1 MSRPGSHGPR
11 LFAAV
16 PGMARWRV
24 EDNAVRDAL
33 AALDGLPSAHDADA
47 SARASMIDN
56 LGLAHERLL
65 ASRLAIRWRADGSAE
80 VSLTTD
86 PARKATGA
94 YYTPPEVVAELIRTS
109 LEPTMAERLA
119 GASPAA
125 RARALLAIRICDPA
139 CGGGCFLI
147 AAARRLALEVA
158 CARTGESEPRVAALR
173 RAMRDVLAR
182 CVYGVDLDPLAV
194 DVCRLS
200 LALEVHEPG
209 RPMLDLESTIRCGD
223 ALAGVHDLSAVANGV
238 PEVAFAAR
246 AGDDRAHAREL
257 ARSNRRA
264 LSSAKW
270 GSESARI
277 AEVLGAGVG
286 RGHEG
291 RVGPRSGVGRVRALC
306 DVWTAAFFQP
316 MSPTQPGI
324 TSETLALGA
333 GSRRRWP
340 AGVLSAIEWARA
352 CARQRRFFHWPLEFP
367 EVLGTAGRP
376 RGFDVVLGNPPFLSQ
391 LSRATTAERGL
402 ANLIAARHG
411 RGGYA
416 DLSAVFLLDAERLAR
431 PGGRVAMVLPRSFL
445 AARDAGWVRERLL
458 KAARLETLWIADG
471 HAFTAASVYACA
483 PTLRRLATDPAHTA
497 TPDARRIAVEVTRA
511 AKGERRRSVVEV
523 ETRVL
528 AESWAALAAG
538 DVPIVEVKPLATIE
552 AHATAAADF
561 RDEYYGLVGFVVDGD
576 HQRGEDPAMERE
588 FPRLITAGLIE
599 PAACLWGQDSTR
611 LHKSAWRAPRLDRR
625 RMEAEGTLGCWLGAR
640 LVPKVLVAT
649 QTRVIEAVVDERGE
663 WAPTTPVVSVMPR
676 EPARLWHVAAAVSS
690 PVACAVAARLYG
702 GTGLTPGVIKVSA
715 RQLLS
720 LPTPCVGRAW
730 DEGAI
735 AFRAA
740 SSARSEA
747 ARLAALRRMG
757 EAMVEAS
764 GVANSGGMLEWWWGR
779 LTAAR
784 SGSARKPVRASR

>member
-1 MSRPGSHGPR
+1 
-11 LFAAV
+11 
-16 PGMARWRV
+16 MARWRV
-24 EDNAVRDAL
+24 EDDAVRDAL
-33 AALDGLPSAHDADA
+33 ATLDGLPSAHDADA

-65 ASRLAIRWRADGSAE
+65 ASQLAMRWRADGSAE
-80 VSLTTD
+80 VLLTTD

-94 YYTPPEVVAELIRTS
+94 YYTPPDVVAELVRTA
-109 LEPTMAERLA
+109 LEPTMAERLV
-119 GASPAA
+119 GTTPAA
-125 RARALLAIRICDPA
+125 HARALLAIRICDPA

-147 AAARRLALEVA
+147 ASARRLALEVA
-158 CARTGESEPRVAALR
+158 RVRTGECEPQSAAMRRALR
-173 RAMRDVLAR
+173 DVVAR
-182 CVYGVDLDPLAV
+182 CVYGVDLDPHAV

-200 LALEVHEPG
+200 LALEAHEPG
-209 RPMLDLESTIRCGD
+209 RPMLDLERTIRCGD

-238 PEVAFAAR
+238 PDMAFAAR
-246 AGDDRAHAREL
+246 EGDDRARAREL

-270 GSESARI
+270 GSDGARL
-277 AEVLGAGVG
+277 ASVLGAASH
-286 RGHEG
+286 RDSQR
-291 RVGPRSGVGRVRALC
+291 RVRRRREMGRVRALC

-333 GSRRRWP
+333 GSRRRWI
-340 AGVLSAIEWARA
+340 AGVMSAIQWARA

-367 EVLGTAGRP
+367 AVLGTAARP

-411 RGGYA
+411 HGGYA
-416 DLSAVFLLDAERLAR
+416 DLSAVFLLDAARLAR

-458 KAARLETLWIADG
+458 EAARLETLWIADG

-483 PTLRRLATDPAHTA
+483 PTLRRLATEPARSA
-497 TPDARRIAVEVTRA
+497 TLDARRIEVEVTRA
-511 AKGERRRSVVEV
+511 AKGERRLSVVEV
-523 ETRVL
+523 ESRVL
-528 AESWAALAAG
+528 AESWSALAAG
-538 DVPIVEVKPLATIE
+538 DVPVVEVKPLATIE
-552 AHATAAADF
+552 AHATATADF
-561 RDEYYGLVGFVVDGD
+561 RDEYYGLTGFVVDDERGS
-576 HQRGEDPAMERE
+576 GEDRAMERDS
-588 FPRLITAGLIE
+588 PRLITVGLIE
-599 PAACLWGQDSTR
+599 PAACLWGLVPTR
-611 LHKSAWRAPRLDRR
+611 LHKAAWRAPRLDRR
-625 RMEAEGTLGCWLGAR
+625 RMEDEGVLRRWLGAR
-640 LVPKVLVAT
+640 LVPKVIVAT
-649 QTRVIEAVVDERGE
+649 QTRVIEAAVDERGE

-702 GTGLTPGVIKVSA
+702 GTGLTPGVLKVSA
-715 RQLLS
+715 RQVLS
-720 LPTPCVGRAW
+720 LPAPPEGRAW

-740 SSARSEA
+740 SGARCEA
-747 ARLAALRRMG
+747 ARLSALRRMG

-764 GVANSGGMLEWWWGR
+764 GVAHGAGMLEWWWGR

-784 SGSARKPVRASR
+784 SRSARQPVRASR